1 MSLVNPAV
9 LGLSDSDS
17 APHFINYWG
26 PAWYKNVHTQFLKR
40 FRYIIILILY
50 RANPPAYLNFISRG
64 YTPGTHF
71 PKMSQ
76 MKLRILLR
84 EREIEF
90 VCVSLTHSQ
99 REKEGDCVSVQK
111 TIKSDKGA
119 YM

>member
-1 MSLVNPAV
+1 
-9 LGLSDSDS
+9 
-17 APHFINYWG
+17 
-26 PAWYKNVHTQFLKR
+26 
-40 FRYIIILILY
+40 
-50 RANPPAYLNFISRG
+50 
-64 YTPGTHF
+64 
-71 PKMSQ
+71 MSQ